1 MFNSDRNRNTEIQN
15 FNNKKI
21 NFNSSRNYYPKLFEF
36 FKLKYIKKFNFFIFF
51 DIKNYEDPNYI
62 PKLLFLQKQF
72 RSTSLEIVQYAKCSL
87 AIAVLIQSIEYR
99 KLCEN

>member
-51 DIKNYEDPNYI
+51 DIKNY
-62 PKLLFLQKQF
+62 
-72 RSTSLEIVQYAKCSL
+72 
-87 AIAVLIQSIEYR
+87 
-99 KLCEN
+99 